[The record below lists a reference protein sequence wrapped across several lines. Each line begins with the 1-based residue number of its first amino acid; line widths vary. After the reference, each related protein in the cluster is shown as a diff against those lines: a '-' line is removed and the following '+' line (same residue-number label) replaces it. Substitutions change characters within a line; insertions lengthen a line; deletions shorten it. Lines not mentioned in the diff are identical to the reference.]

1 MHGTGKAFREFPV
14 GATLV
19 RVISDCVGDIET
31 VVEAERLVISGYV
44 ARDLWPHEAVTL
56 FVLENLAPLVG
67 RLRQL
72 HGLGEPEALQ
82 LPQRPM
88 VNLYD
93 LRHQRECFVFVNRQ
107 VMLAEGYWGDALA
120 VEGLL
125 AHEHAHPVAEC
136 AASGAARGLKIVAE
150 APAEVAPLLAR
161 LGETL
166 SIGALSELFANDTC
180 IANGFDAAMTHLD
193 RVTVERAAANL
204 AQRPELRRRLGAAM
218 AAGTMSAAMESLLLR
233 LADAQTTLTFALE
246 LAPFTRTGHAAQG
259 GEIEDILRRRIL
271 PSLDKVVGEMFF
283 ALNDLYLLPRP
294 DWASEQLLPWCDE
307 VLALLSAGLGE
318 GGNAVTLRRAETE
331 TALRAGGVS

>member
-1 MHGTGKAFREFPV
+1 
-14 GATLV
+14 
-19 RVISDCVGDIET
+19 
-31 VVEAERLVISGYV
+31 
-44 ARDLWPHEAVTL
+44 
-56 FVLENLAPLVG
+56 
-67 RLRQL
+67 
-72 HGLGEPEALQ
+72 
-82 LPQRPM
+82 
-88 VNLYD
+88 
-93 LRHQRECFVFVNRQ
+93 
-107 VMLAEGYWGDALA
+107 
-120 VEGLL
+120 
-125 AHEHAHPVAEC
+125 VAEC
-136 AASGAARGLKIVAE
+136 AASGAARDLKIVAE

-166 SIGALSELFANDTC
+166 STGALSELFANDTC

-233 LADAQTTLTFALE
+233 LADAQTTLAFALE

-259 GEIEDILRRRIL
+259 GEIENILRRRIL

-283 ALNDLYLLPRP
+283 ALNNLYLRPRP

-307 VLALLSAGLGE
+307 VLALLSAGLGG
-318 GGNAVTLRRAETE
+318 GGNAVTLRRVETE

>member
-1 MHGTGKAFREFPV
+1 MHDAGKAFREFSV

-19 RVISDCVGDIET
+19 RVISDCVEDIEV
-31 VVEAERLVISGYV
+31 VVEAERLVIGRYL
-44 ARDLWPHEAVTL
+44 ARGLLQQEAVTL

-67 RLRQL
+67 QLRQL

-93 LRHQRECFVFVNRQ
+93 LRRRRECFVFVNRQ

-125 AHEHAHPVAEC
+125 AHEHAHPMAEC
-136 AASGAARGLKIVAE
+136 VASDAARGLKIVAK
-150 APAEVAPLLAR
+150 APAEVAPVLAR

-166 SIGALSELFANDTC
+166 SAGAVSELFANDIC

-193 RVTVERAAANL
+193 RITLERAAANL
-204 AQRPELRRRLGAAM
+204 CQRQELRRQLSAAL
-218 AAGTMSAAMESLLLR
+218 AAGTMSPATERQLLR
-233 LADAQTTLTFALE
+233 IADAETTLIFALE

-259 GEIEDILRRRIL
+259 AEIETILRQRIMA
-271 PSLDKVVGEMFF
+271 SLDKEIGEMFF
-283 ALNDLYLLPRP
+283 ALNNLYLRPRP
-294 DWASEQLLPWCDE
+294 DWTSEQLLPWCDE
-307 VLALLSAGLGE
+307 VLALLSAGLGGDE
-318 GGNAVTLRRAETE
+318 NAV
-331 TALRAGGVS
+331 ALYRAGDMP